1 MLRVVLIT
9 SKSLA
14 LAGVVLLATGYT
26 NSGVLCIA
34 TSSIPWIGYACFH
47 QVCAPAPKPSTPE
60 PAPVVV
66 MVDEDPRPV
75 SQNDVLS

>member
-26 NSGVLCIA
+26 QSGVLCIA
-34 TSSIPWIGYACFH
+34 TSSIPWIGYACLH
-47 QVCAPAPKPSTPE
+47 QVCVSAPKPPTPD
-60 PAPVVV
+60 PPPVVV
-66 MVDEDPRPV
+66 IDEDPRPV

>member
-1 MLRVVLIT
+1 MLRVILIT

-34 TSSIPWIGYACFH
+34 SASIPWIGYACLH
-47 QVCAPAPKPSTPE
+47 QFCAPAPKPSTPS
-60 PAPVVV
+60 PPPVVV
-66 MVDEDPRPV
+66 VDEDPRPV

>member
-1 MLRVVLIT
+1 MLRVILIT

-34 TSSIPWIGYACFH
+34 ASSIPCIVYTCLH
-47 QVCAPAPKPSTPE
+47 HSCAAAPKPSTPD
-60 PAPVVV
+60 PPPVVV
-66 MVDEDPRPV
+66 VDEDPRPV